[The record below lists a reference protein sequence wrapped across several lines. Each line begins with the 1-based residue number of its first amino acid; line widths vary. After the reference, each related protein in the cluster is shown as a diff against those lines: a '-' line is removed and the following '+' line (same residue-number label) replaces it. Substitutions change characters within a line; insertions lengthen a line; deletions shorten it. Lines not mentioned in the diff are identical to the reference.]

1 MSAPAAFAYL
11 EGWVPAG
18 FSQDSTASLIK
29 KGESFSDSPFFLIQL
44 SSELE
49 RISPVE
55 HYIHPVTADAISTTR
70 RRCHMRR
77 VANAQVMRRLVCAS
91 TQISRVV
98 PQHVDAHVQTRR
110 YHVPQ
115 IPFAQQD
122 AITMELGDRPADS
135 RRGAR
140 NPCRAVTSNPHLG
153 ALKMRTNKDRVRG
166 RGRTGQES
174 FRAPEIEIVADQP
187 AS

>member
-1 MSAPAAFAYL
+1 
-11 EGWVPAG
+11 
-18 FSQDSTASLIK
+18 
-29 KGESFSDSPFFLIQL
+29 
-44 SSELE
+44 
-49 RISPVE
+49 
-55 HYIHPVTADAISTTR
+55 
-70 RRCHMRR
+70 MRR

-98 PQHVDAHVQTRR
+98 PQHVDAHVHTRG

-140 NPCRAVTSNPHLG
+140 NPCRAVTSNRRIG
-153 ALKMRTNKDRVRG
+153 ALRCRMQPLPDFSDKL
-166 RGRTGQES
+166 
-174 FRAPEIEIVADQP
+174 APGADTP
-187 AS
+187 LVLDHKTLVVSP